1 MSIRSSLI
9 IGVVA
14 TTAALGVGSPAFA
27 QAWSNGWGTGN
38 SQPGYSTRMAGCM
51 RGMRHGSCRLSH
63 LAVGSTHSLA
73 IIVGS
78 PDSRAFGIHIAVQI
92 NPAPTA
98 RGTIGHNQMLKSD
111 QL

>member
-1 MSIRSSLI
+1 MIRQIILSRALKCVVFAHEIYECAERAGAFGDGWDKIGTTPENVRTSLPKD
-9 IGVVA
+9 G
-14 TTAALGVGSPAFA
+14 P
-27 QAWSNGWGTGN
+27 NG
-38 SQPGYSTRMAGCM
+38 
-51 RGMRHGSCRLSH
+51 L
-63 LAVGSTHSLA
+63 VGSTHSLA

>member
-1 MSIRSSLI
+1 MSIGSSLI

-14 TTAALGVGSPAFA
+14 ATAALGVGSPAFA
-27 QAWSNGWGTGN
+27 QAWSTAGALVTH
-38 SQPGYSTRMAGCM
+38 SPAISTRMAGCM
-51 RGMRHGSCRLSH
+51 RGTRHSSCWLSH